1 MPFPAFGT
9 PSTGT
14 AVSNTSH
21 TIVMPA
27 SVPVGATI
35 LLNIATDNAGT
46 YTMGTQAGTF
56 TRLRREASA
65 GSVVH
70 EIWYKL
76 NADGTEGG
84 VSVSLTLSA
93 TGELG
98 NSTSP
103 NSTAITPS
111 WGSADT
117 LFISLLGINTSSGS
131 PTVSA
136 YPTNYTGNNSN
147 ITEGSLSGVGVAWA
161 TRELAAATDDPG
173 AWTLTAAN
181 AWSAQT
187 VAIRPGLISL
197 SWTKL
202 L

>member
-1 MPFPAFGT
+1 
-9 PSTGT
+9 
-14 AVSNTSH
+14 
-21 TIVMPA
+21 
-27 SVPVGATI
+27 
-35 LLNIATDNAGT
+35 
-46 YTMGTQAGTF
+46 MGTQAGTF

-93 TGELG
+93 TGELAYQAVAITGVDTTTAPEIATSATG